1 MRSMCLRARVAHVF
15 AALVALAGTARADS
29 ACVASLSAAR
39 DFAARLDSAL
49 DRLEV
54 RVEGK
59 RTVVYG
65 GECGRIE
72 VDVHADARGRADR
85 PWHAEK
91 RARRPSLVLDAGAT
105 LCGEPRVEERAHGG
119 FIASLVSRA
128 VPAAIVDRFKRAVD
142 ECVGARPIT
151 VAAKPKSAPR
161 PDRRGARP

>member
-1 MRSMCLRARVAHVF
+1 MLPRAWLAPVI
-15 AALVALAGTARADS
+15 VALGSLAGVARAEP
-29 ACVASLSAAR
+29 ACVASLTAAR

-49 DRLEV
+49 DKLEV
-54 RVEGK
+54 RVENK

-72 VDVHADARGRADR
+72 VDVHAEARGHADR
-85 PWHAEK
+85 PWHPEK
-91 RARRPSLVLDAGAT
+91 RARRPSLLLDAGAT

-119 FIASLVSRA
+119 FVASLVTRA